1 MSALAGSIQ
10 HVSQGHVNK
19 SYPDRQIVSLHFVQD
34 DYNAKHRRLCQPPFR
49 NKTVLQGFAG
59 VISGR

>member
-1 MSALAGSIQ
+1 MCIT
-10 HVSQGHVNK
+10 
-19 SYPDRQIVSLHFVQD
+19 YIPDWQIASLHFVQD